1 MVAGAAG
8 LELVW
13 VMAATGKRAG
23 SAADQRLLGL
33 SLNESMSMCA
43 LVMPLIA
50 ALLAS
55 RLATV
60 DTEERMGR
68 LLTALGQRGTARFDA
83 KLALGSFVVALG
95 QASLLA
101 FVALAGQI
109 GRAHV

>member
-1 MVAGAAG
+1 MSALGMELRKIKRRRFWLMAASAAG
-8 LELVW
+8 LELAW

-23 SAADQRLLGL
+23 SAAEQRLLGL

-60 DTEERMGR
+60 DTEERMG
-68 LLTALGQRGTARFDA
+68 LSWQL
-83 KLALGSFVVALG
+83 
-95 QASLLA
+95 
-101 FVALAGQI
+101 
-109 GRAHV
+109 